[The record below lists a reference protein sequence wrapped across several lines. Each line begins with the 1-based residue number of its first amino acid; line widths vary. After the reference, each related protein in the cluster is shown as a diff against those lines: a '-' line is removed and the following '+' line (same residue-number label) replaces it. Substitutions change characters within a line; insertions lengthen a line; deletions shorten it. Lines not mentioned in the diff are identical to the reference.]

1 MMQLTTNYKFRKPA
15 QTDNVNVDDLNYN
28 MDIADAELKKV
39 NTQLGEMENN
49 KQAKIKL
56 KTGSDFTTSELANG
70 EIGIVY

>member
-1 MMQLTTNYKFRKPA
+1 MTKRNIIIKKKNGSIYDELYPITTA
-15 QTDNVNVDDLNYN
+15 SNVVLSNGDTV
-28 MDIADAELKKV
+28 ES
-39 NTQLGEMENN
+39 QLGEMENN